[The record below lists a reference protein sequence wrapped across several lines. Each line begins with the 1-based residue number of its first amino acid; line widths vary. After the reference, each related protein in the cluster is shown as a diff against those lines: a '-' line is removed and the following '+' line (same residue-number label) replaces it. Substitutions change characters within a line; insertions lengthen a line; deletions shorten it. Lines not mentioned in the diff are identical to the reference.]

1 MPQENSVF
9 CFLTTMVLYRPALT
23 DTPVSPFLPIPSN
36 HENLLHH
43 KHSLTSI
50 ASTTSTITSRRAPKY
65 DILEHQYQHN
75 EDYNWAAA
83 SFYRPKLPRELYTSD
98 TVDSGVYLVDYPCN
112 PFNSRLA
119 CLSPSPSTPYPSI
132 YDGFWSFPKFSPNY
146 APALLLDTTEEML
159 LGFTHSEHH
168 AIAYALHFHNDAF
181 QYEQPQAYSIC
192 QHVTFDYHLS
202 ASSFYKLMKL
212 LSMDGSH
219 GWVLAVAMKDEGGHY
234 PVSSP
239 YYSPVAIYI
248 PLYLLGPSLLQTH
261 HYYADL
267 DPKYSIT
274 PALKLNKSG
283 FDNDSFVFPQALLNS
298 TSICTFFFYLQNC
311 L

>member
-1 MPQENSVF
+1 
-9 CFLTTMVLYRPALT
+9 MVLYRPALT
-23 DTPVSPFLPIPSN
+23 DTPVPPFLPIPSN

-65 DILEHQYQHN
+65 DILEHRRRHN
-75 EDYNWAAA
+75 EDYDRAAA
-83 SFYRPKLPRELYTSD
+83 SFYRPKLPRELYASD

-119 CLSPSPSTPYPSI
+119 CLSPSPPTPYPSI
-132 YDGFWSFPKFSPNY
+132 YDGFWSFPEFSPNY

-159 LGFTHSEHH
+159 LGFTHSEHP
-168 AIAYALHFHNDAF
+168 AIAYALRFHNDAF
-181 QYEQPQAYSIC
+181 QYERPRAYSIR
-192 QHVTFDYHLS
+192 QRVTFDYHLS
-202 ASSFYKLMKL
+202 ASSSYELMKL

-219 GWVLAVAMKDEGGHY
+219 GWVLAIAMKDEGGHY

-239 YYSPVAIYI
+239 YYPPVAIYI

-267 DPKYSIT
+267 DPEYSIT
-274 PALKLNKSG
+274 PALKLDKSG
-283 FDNDSFVFPQALLNS
+283 FDDDSFVFPKRFR
-298 TSICTFFFYLQNC
+298 IPLQFAPFSFISKIVRRFRR
-311 L
+311 